1 MKGKHFETRKADE
14 ITMIHQSKLKPFEE
28 QPYRVVFDK
37 SMEELIESIKENG
50 ILTPI
55 IVRRL
60 DNEQFEI
67 ISGHRRVAAGKVAKI
82 HKFPAQIMELNDD
95 EAAILLVD
103 SNLQRENILPSEK
116 AFAYKL
122 KLDAMKRQGKR
133 TDLTLSQ
140 NGTKLRSDAQ
150 LAEQVGESRNQ
161 IQRYIRLT
169 YLIDKLLEMVDNKK
183 MPFTVGVELS
193 YLGSRAQAYIAE
205 ILEYDEIMLSM
216 GQATKIKLLAKNGQ
230 IDEDKILSVIYE
242 KKTEKVNIT
251 IKNKQIR
258 EYFPEEYS
266 KEQIENI
273 VFELIRQWSKKHRKE
288 AAV

>member
-1 MKGKHFETRKADE
+1 MKGKQFETRKADE

-28 QPYRVVFDK
+28 QPYRVVFYK

-95 EAAILLVD
+95 ETAILLVD

>member
-1 MKGKHFETRKADE
+1 MKGKQFEKRKDNE
-14 ITMIHQSKLKPFEE
+14 IVMIHQSKLKPFEE
-28 QPYRVVFDK
+28 QPYKVLFDQ
-37 SMEELIESIKENG
+37 SMEELIASIKENG

-55 IVRRL
+55 IVRRIN
-60 DNEQFEI
+60 DEQYEI
-67 ISGHRRVAAGKVAKI
+67 ISGHRRVAAGKAAKI
-82 HKFPAQIMELNDD
+82 HKFPAQVVELNDD

-122 KLDAMKRQGKR
+122 KLDAMKRQGMR

-140 NGTKLRSDAQ
+140 DGTKLRSDTQ

-161 IQRYIRLT
+161 VQRYIRLT
-169 YLIDKLLEMVDNKK
+169 YLVDKLLEMVDNKK

-193 YLGSRAQAYIAE
+193 YLGSKAQAYIAE
-205 ILEYDEIMLSM
+205 ILEYDEIMISV
-216 GQATKIKLLAKNGQ
+216 GQATKIKMLAKNGK
-230 IDEDKILSVIYE
+230 IDEDKILAVIYE

-258 EYFPEEYS
+258 KYFPKEYS
-266 KEQIENI
+266 REQIES
-273 VFELIRQWSKKHRKE
+273 EL
-288 AAV
+288 

>member
-1 MKGKHFETRKADE
+1 MKGKQFETRKADE

-183 MPFTVGVELS
+183 MPFTVGVEPS

>member
-1 MKGKHFETRKADE
+1 MKGKQFEKRKDNE
-14 ITMIHQSKLKPFEE
+14 IVMIHQSKLKPFEE
-28 QPYRVVFDK
+28 QPYKVLFDQ
-37 SMEELIESIKENG
+37 SMEELITSIKENG

-55 IVRRL
+55 IVRRIN
-60 DNEQFEI
+60 DEQFEI
-67 ISGHRRVAAGKVAKI
+67 ISGHRRVAAGKAAKI
-82 HKFPAQIMELNDD
+82 HKFPAQVVELNDD

-122 KLDAMKRQGKR
+122 KLDAMKRQGMR

-140 NGTKLRSDAQ
+140 DGTKLRSDTQ

-161 IQRYIRLT
+161 VQRYIRLT
-169 YLIDKLLEMVDNKK
+169 YLVDKLLEMVDNKK

-193 YLGSRAQAYIAE
+193 YLGSKAQAYIAE
-205 ILEYDEIMLSM
+205 ILEYDEIMISV
-216 GQATKIKLLAKNGQ
+216 GQATKIKMLAKNGK
-230 IDEDKILSVIYE
+230 IDEDKILAVIYE

-258 EYFPEEYS
+258 KYFPKEYS
-266 KEQIENI
+266 REQIESI
-273 VFELIRQWSKKHRKE
+273 VFELIKQWSEEHRKE
-288 AAV
+288 KTV

>member
-1 MKGKHFETRKADE
+1 MKGKQFETRKADE

-140 NGTKLRSDAQ
+140 NGTKLRSDTQ
-150 LAEQVGESRNQ
+150 LAEQIGESRNQ

>member
-1 MKGKHFETRKADE
+1 MKGKQFETRKADE

>member
-1 MKGKHFETRKADE
+1 MKGKQFETRKADE

-140 NGTKLRSDAQ
+140 NGTRLRSDAQ

>member
-1 MKGKHFETRKADE
+1 MKGKQFETRKADE

-95 EAAILLVD
+95 ETAILLVD

>member
-1 MKGKHFETRKADE
+1 MKGKQFETRKADE

-150 LAEQVGESRNQ
+150 LAEQIGESRNQ

-242 KKTEKVNIT
+242 KKTEKVNII

>member
-1 MKGKHFETRKADE
+1 MKGKQFETRKADE

-150 LAEQVGESRNQ
+150 LAEQIGESRNQ

-216 GQATKIKLLAKNGQ
+216 GQTTKIKLLAKNGQ
-230 IDEDKILSVIYE
+230 IDEDKILSVTYE

-266 KEQIENI
+266 KEQIKNI

>member
-1 MKGKHFETRKADE
+1 MKGKQFETRKADE

-122 KLDAMKRQGKR
+122 KLDAMKKQGKR

>member
-1 MKGKHFETRKADE
+1 MKGKQFEKRKDNE
-14 ITMIHQSKLKPFEE
+14 IVMIHQSKLKPFEE
-28 QPYRVVFDK
+28 QPYKVLFDQ
-37 SMEELIESIKENG
+37 SMEELIASIKENG

-55 IVRRL
+55 IVRRIN
-60 DNEQFEI
+60 DEQYEI
-67 ISGHRRVAAGKVAKI
+67 ISGHRRVAAGKAAKI
-82 HKFPAQIMELNDD
+82 HKFPAQVVELNDD

-122 KLDAMKRQGKR
+122 KLDAMKRQGMR

-140 NGTKLRSDAQ
+140 DGTKLRSDTQ

-161 IQRYIRLT
+161 VQRYIRLT
-169 YLIDKLLEMVDNKK
+169 YLVDKLLEMVDNKK

-193 YLGSRAQAYIAE
+193 YLGSKAQAYIAE
-205 ILEYDEIMLSM
+205 ILEYDEIMISV
-216 GQATKIKLLAKNGQ
+216 GQATKIKMLAKNGK
-230 IDEDKILSVIYE
+230 IDEDKILAVIYE

-258 EYFPEEYS
+258 KYFPKEYS
-266 KEQIENI
+266 REQIESI
-273 VFELIRQWSKKHRKE
+273 VFELIKQWSEGHRKE
-288 AAV
+288 KTV

>member
-1 MKGKHFETRKADE
+1 MKGKQFETRKADE

-169 YLIDKLLEMVDNKK
+169 YLIDKLLGMVDNKK

>member
-1 MKGKHFETRKADE
+1 MKGKQFEKRKDNE
-14 ITMIHQSKLKPFEE
+14 IVMIHQSKLKPFEE
-28 QPYRVVFDK
+28 QPYKVLFDQ
-37 SMEELIESIKENG
+37 SMEELIASIKENG

-55 IVRRL
+55 IVRRIN
-60 DNEQFEI
+60 DEQFEI
-67 ISGHRRVAAGKVAKI
+67 ISGHRRVAAGRAAKI
-82 HKFPAQIMELNDD
+82 HKFPAQVVELNDD

-122 KLDAMKRQGKR
+122 KLDAMKRQGMR

-140 NGTKLRSDAQ
+140 DGTKLRSDTQ

-161 IQRYIRLT
+161 VQRYIRLT
-169 YLIDKLLEMVDNKK
+169 YLVDKLLEMVDNKK

-193 YLGSRAQAYIAE
+193 YLGSKAQAYIAE
-205 ILEYDEIMLSM
+205 ILEYDEIMISV
-216 GQATKIKLLAKNGQ
+216 GQATKIKLLAKNGK
-230 IDEDKILSVIYE
+230 IDEDKILAVIYE

-258 EYFPEEYS
+258 KYFPKEYS
-266 KEQIENI
+266 REQIESI
-273 VFELIRQWSKKHRKE
+273 VFELIKQWSEEHRKE
-288 AAV
+288 KTV

>member
-1 MKGKHFETRKADE
+1 MKGKQFETRKADE

-230 IDEDKILSVIYE
+230 IDEYKILSVIYE

>member
-1 MKGKHFETRKADE
+1 MKGKQFEKRKDNE
-14 ITMIHQSKLKPFEE
+14 IVMIHQSKLKPFEE
-28 QPYRVVFDK
+28 QPYKVLFDQ
-37 SMEELIESIKENG
+37 SMEELITSIKENG

-55 IVRRL
+55 IVRRIN
-60 DNEQFEI
+60 DEQFEI
-67 ISGHRRVAAGKVAKI
+67 ISGHRRVAAGKAAKI
-82 HKFPAQIMELNDD
+82 HKFPAQVVELNDD

-122 KLDAMKRQGKR
+122 KLDAMKRQGMR

-140 NGTKLRSDAQ
+140 DETKLRSDTQ

-161 IQRYIRLT
+161 VQRYIRLT
-169 YLIDKLLEMVDNKK
+169 YLVDKLLEMVDNKK

-193 YLGSRAQAYIAE
+193 YLGSKAQAYIAE
-205 ILEYDEIMLSM
+205 ILEYDEIMISV
-216 GQATKIKLLAKNGQ
+216 GQATKIKMLAKNGK
-230 IDEDKILSVIYE
+230 IDEDKILAAIYE

-258 EYFPEEYS
+258 KYFPKEYS
-266 KEQIENI
+266 REQIESI
-273 VFELIRQWSKKHRKE
+273 VFELIKQWSEGHRKE
-288 AAV
+288 KTV

>member
-1 MKGKHFETRKADE
+1 MKGKQFEKRKDNE
-14 ITMIHQSKLKPFEE
+14 IVMIHQSKLKPFEE
-28 QPYRVVFDK
+28 QPYKVLFDQ
-37 SMEELIESIKENG
+37 SMEELITSIKENG

-55 IVRRL
+55 IVRRIN
-60 DNEQFEI
+60 DEQFEI
-67 ISGHRRVAAGKVAKI
+67 ISGHRRVAAGKAAKI
-82 HKFPAQIMELNDD
+82 HKFPAQVVELNDD

-122 KLDAMKRQGKR
+122 KLDAMKRQGMR

-140 NGTKLRSDAQ
+140 DGTKLRSDTQ

-161 IQRYIRLT
+161 LQRYIRLT
-169 YLIDKLLEMVDNKK
+169 YLVDKLLEMVDNKK

-193 YLGSRAQAYIAE
+193 YLGSKAQAYIAE
-205 ILEYDEIMLSM
+205 ILEYDEIMISV
-216 GQATKIKLLAKNGQ
+216 GQATKIKMLAKNGK
-230 IDEDKILSVIYE
+230 IDEDKILAVIYE

-258 EYFPEEYS
+258 KYFPKEYS
-266 KEQIENI
+266 REQIESI
-273 VFELIRQWSKKHRKE
+273 VFELIKQWSEEHRKE
-288 AAV
+288 KTV

>member
-1 MKGKHFETRKADE
+1 MKGKQFETRKADE

-216 GQATKIKLLAKNGQ
+216 GQVTKIKLLAKNGQ

>member
-1 MKGKHFETRKADE
+1 MKGKQFETRKADE

-133 TDLTLSQ
+133 TDLILSQ

>member
-1 MKGKHFETRKADE
+1 MKGKQFETRKADE

-60 DNEQFEI
+60 DNGQFEI

-133 TDLTLSQ
+133 TDLILSQ

>member
-1 MKGKHFETRKADE
+1 MKGKQFETRKADE

-60 DNEQFEI
+60 DNGQFEI

-133 TDLTLSQ
+133 TDLILSQ

-242 KKTEKVNIT
+242 KKTDKVNIT